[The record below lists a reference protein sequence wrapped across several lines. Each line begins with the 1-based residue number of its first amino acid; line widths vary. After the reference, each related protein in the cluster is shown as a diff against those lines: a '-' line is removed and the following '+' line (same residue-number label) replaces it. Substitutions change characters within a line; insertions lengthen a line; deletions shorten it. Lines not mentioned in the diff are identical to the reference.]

1 MYKYERLRLG
11 LVGYLLA
18 LPCAAAATDPLY
30 AKNLSPVAGLL
41 GLPSPRGAELA
52 EPGGWQFAA
61 HAGIASH
68 FAVDS
73 NSREAVNLD
82 GETWRMAFDLRYG
95 LAERWELQLEVPV
108 LSHDGGSLD
117 SLIDGW
123 HDLWGMPDGGR
134 KAVPRDQLDFRY
146 GSASGSFALRDSAGG
161 IGDATLAL
169 NRSLYRDDSWQFSA
183 GIGYKFASG
192 RERDFLG
199 SGAEDAYVVLRFG
212 HVAPG
217 SRFSWQGQG
226 GYLRAGRSDL
236 LGPAQER
243 DLWFAG
249 VGVGWA
255 WLDSLSLLLQVDSH
269 GAPLD
274 SGLTALGGTALLLTA
289 GARWRFS
296 RDWALDLGFVEDIRV
311 ETAPDVTFQASLRY
325 RPGGR

>member
-1 MYKYERLRLG
+1 MYEQKRQLAGLLG
-11 LVGYLLA
+11 CLLA
-18 LPCAAAATDPLY
+18 LPFPAAASEPLY

-41 GLPSPRGAELA
+41 GLPSPRAVELA
-52 EPGGWQFAA
+52 TPGGWQFAA
-61 HAGIASH
+61 HAGIASQ

-82 GETWRMAFDLRYG
+82 GETWRLAFDLRYG
-95 LAERWELQLEVPV
+95 LAEHWELQLELPV
-108 LSHDGGSLD
+108 LSQDGGSLD
-117 SLIDGW
+117 GLIDGW

-134 KAVPRDQLDFRY
+134 KDVARDLLDYRY
-146 GSASGSFALRDSAGG
+146 GSASGSFALQDSSGG
-161 IGDATLAL
+161 IGDITLAL
-169 NRSLYRDDSWQFSA
+169 HRALYRDDSWQLSA
-183 GIGYKFASG
+183 GAGYKFASG

-199 SGAEDAYVVLRFG
+199 SGAEDAFVVLRAQRS
-212 HVAPG
+212 APG
-217 SRFSWQGQG
+217 SRLGWQGQA
-226 GYLRAGRSDL
+226 GYLRAGRSGL

-249 VGVGWA
+249 VGVAWA

-269 GAPLD
+269 SAPLD

-296 RDWALDLGFVEDIRV
+296 PDWALDLAFAEDIRV

-325 RPGGR
+325 RPR

>member
-1 MYKYERLRLG
+1 MYQYRG
-11 LVGYLLA
+11 PVVGIVGCLLA
-18 LPCAAAATDPLY
+18 LPVAAAATEPLY
-30 AKNLSPVAGLL
+30 AKNLSPVAGLF
-41 GLPSPRGAELA
+41 GLPSSRAAELA
-52 EPGGWQFAA
+52 APGRWQFAA

-73 NSREAVNLD
+73 NRRETVNLD

-95 LAERWELQLEVPV
+95 LAEHWELQLEVPV

-123 HDLWGMPDGGR
+123 HDFWGMPDGGR
-134 KAVPRDQLDFRY
+134 KDVPRDRLDYRY
-146 GSASGSFALRDSAGG
+146 VSTSGGFDLRDSSGG
-161 IGDATLAL
+161 VGDITLAL
-169 NRSLYRDDSWQFSA
+169 HRALYRDDSWQLSA
-183 GIGYKFASG
+183 GAGYKFASG

-199 SGAEDAYVVLRFG
+199 SGAEDAFVVLRAG
-212 HVAPG
+212 RAAPG
-217 SRFSWQGQG
+217 SRFSWQGQA

-249 VGVGWA
+249 VGMDWA

-269 GAPLD
+269 SAPLD
-274 SGLTALGGTALLLTA
+274 SSLTALGGSALLLTA

-296 RDWALDLGFVEDIRV
+296 ADWTLDLGLAEDIRV

-325 RPGGR
+325 RPR

>member
-1 MYKYERLRLG
+1 MYAHKG
-11 LVGYLLA
+11 LWLSLMGCLQA
-18 LPCAAAATDPLY
+18 LPFAAAAAEPLY

-41 GLPSPRGAELA
+41 GLPSPRAAELTA
-52 EPGGWQFAA
+52 PASWQFAA

-73 NSREAVNLD
+73 NSREAVKLD

-123 HDLWGMPDGGR
+123 HELWGMPDGGR
-134 KAVPRDQLDFRY
+134 KQVPRDRLDYRY
-146 GSASGSFALRDSAGG
+146 ASALGGFELRDSSGG
-161 IGDATLAL
+161 IGDVTLAL
-169 NRSLYRDDSWQFSA
+169 HRALYRDDSWQLSA
-183 GIGYKFASG
+183 GAGYKFASG

-199 SGAEDAYVVLRFG
+199 SGAEDAFAVFRASRA
-212 HVAPG
+212 APA
-217 SRFSWQGQG
+217 SRFSWQGQA

-249 VGVGWA
+249 VGVDWA

-269 GAPLD
+269 SAPLD
-274 SGLTALGGTALLLTA
+274 SSLTALGETALLLTA

-296 RDWALDLGFVEDIRV
+296 ADWALDLGFVEDIRV

-325 RPGGR
+325 RPGGS

>member
-1 MYKYERLRLG
+1 MYEYRG
-11 LVGYLLA
+11 PVVGIVGGLLA
-18 LPCAAAATDPLY
+18 LPLAAAATEPLY

-41 GLPSPRGAELA
+41 GLPSPRAAELA
-52 EPGGWQFAA
+52 ESGRWQFAV

-73 NSREAVNLD
+73 NSREALNLD

-95 LAERWELQLEVPV
+95 LAEHWEVQLELPV

-117 SLIDGW
+117 GLIDGW

-134 KAVPRDQLDFRY
+134 KRVPRDGLDYRY
-146 GSASGSFALRDSAGG
+146 ASPSGDLELRDSSGG
-161 IGDATLAL
+161 VGDVTLAL
-169 NRSLYRDDSWQFSA
+169 HRTLYRDDSWKLSA
-183 GIGYKFASG
+183 GAGYKFASG

-199 SGAEDAYVVLRFG
+199 SGAEDAFVVLRAQRS
-212 HVAPG
+212 APG
-217 SRFSWQGQG
+217 SRFSWQGQA
-226 GYLRAGRSDL
+226 GYLRAGRSGL

-249 VGVGWA
+249 VGVDWA

-269 GAPLD
+269 SAPLD
-274 SGLTALGGTALLLTA
+274 SSLTALGGTALLLTA

-296 RDWALDLGFVEDIRV
+296 ADWTLDLGFAEDIRV

-325 RPGGR
+325 RPR

>member
-1 MYKYERLRLG
+1 MYQYRG
-11 LVGYLLA
+11 PVVGIVGCLLA
-18 LPCAAAATDPLY
+18 LPVAAAEPLY
-30 AKNLSPVAGLL
+30 AKNLSPVAGLF
-41 GLPSPRGAELA
+41 GLPSSRAAELA
-52 EPGGWQFAA
+52 DPGRWQFAA

-95 LAERWELQLEVPV
+95 LAEHWELQLEVPV

-117 SLIDGW
+117 RLIDGW

-134 KAVPRDQLDFRY
+134 KEVSRDRLDYRY
-146 GSASGSFALRDSAGG
+146 ASASGSFALRDSSGG
-161 IGDATLAL
+161 VGDITLAL
-169 NRSLYRDDSWQFSA
+169 HRALYRDDSWQLSA
-183 GIGYKFASG
+183 GAGYKFASG

-199 SGAEDAYVVLRFG
+199 SGAEDTFVVLRAG
-212 HVAPG
+212 RAAPG
-217 SRFSWQGQG
+217 SRFSWQGQA

-249 VGVGWA
+249 VGVDWA

-269 GAPLD
+269 SAPLD
-274 SGLTALGGTALLLTA
+274 SSLTALGGSALLLTA

-296 RDWALDLGFVEDIRV
+296 ADWALDLGFAEDIRV

-325 RPGGR
+325 RPR